1 VVIGAST
8 GGPSALNQILPA
20 LPADLSAGVLIVQHM
35 PPGFTKSLAARLAET
50 SAIAVK
56 EAESGDKLTDGVAF
70 VAPGGYHMLL
80 TADGEVA
87 LSTDPP
93 RNGVRPSVDATMESA
108 ARVYG
113 DRLVGVVLTG
123 MGRDG
128 AAGMAAIKAAGGRT
142 IAEHESSC
150 VIYGMPKAVVDQGL
164 ADLVVPLQ
172 EVAGAIVQMVNQIP

>member
-1 VVIGAST
+1 
-8 GGPSALNQILPA
+8 
-20 LPADLSAGVLIVQHM
+20 
-35 PPGFTKSLAARLAET
+35 
-50 SAIAVK
+50 
-56 EAESGDKLTDGVAF
+56 
-70 VAPGGYHMLL
+70 
-80 TADGEVA
+80 
-87 LSTDPP
+87 
-93 RNGVRPSVDATMESA
+93 
-108 ARVYG
+108 
-113 DRLVGVVLTG
+113 